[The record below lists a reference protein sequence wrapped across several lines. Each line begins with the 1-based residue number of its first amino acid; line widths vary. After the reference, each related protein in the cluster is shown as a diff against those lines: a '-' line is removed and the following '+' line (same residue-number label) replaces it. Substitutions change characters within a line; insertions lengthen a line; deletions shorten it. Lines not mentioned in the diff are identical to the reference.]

1 MLFRFLNLSP
11 PCAISAARASSIGVV
26 LAVIA
31 GGAGIVLDA
40 AGAAPLDFAAPGPW
54 AMAAELIRTR
64 TSVGAYLFMA
74 GFLPRSKIE
83 TGPHS
88 YTPRRREGSEIK
100 SQVNRDPAIARIG

>member
-11 PCAISAARASSIGVV
+11 PCAVSAARASSIGVV

-40 AGAAPLDFAAPGPW
+40 AVAAPLDFTAPGPW

-74 GFLPRSKIE
+74 GLLPRKKNESWISLFYPPAPRE
-83 TGPHS
+83 CRHIGAGL
-88 YTPRRREGSEIK
+88 RRRGD
-100 SQVNRDPAIARIG
+100 RP